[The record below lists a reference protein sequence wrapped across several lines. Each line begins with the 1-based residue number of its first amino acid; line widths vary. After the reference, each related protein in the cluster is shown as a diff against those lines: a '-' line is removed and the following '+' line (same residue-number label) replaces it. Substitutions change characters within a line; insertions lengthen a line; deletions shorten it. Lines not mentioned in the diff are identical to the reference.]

1 MAGPIYPDVPSTA
14 GVPAVNRNATNPG
27 TDTQGQL
34 TADAITVTAS
44 AKDQWGLYRASD
56 NTKALS
62 PDSVSS
68 VGYGAEYRIADYPLQ
83 DGKFETYD
91 KVQLPFEANLVVT
104 KGGSVADRR
113 EFLRALDDLRADT
126 EIYNVVTP
134 EWTHLGVNI
143 ARVTIDRS
151 REQGANLITADILL
165 REIRV
170 TGTATFS
177 SSNSPSA
184 ADPTSNGT
192 TQPQTADSRV
202 VAIAEA
208 KPLQPFAGQIVDLKT
223 IPLIPGKPAQSLAV
237 PLNGALATLTFA
249 QKLTGVYATIA
260 LGNTAI
266 ASNVLCRDG
275 AKLLNGQY
283 LDFPGDFAFLDTQGS
298 SDPDYLGLGSRYVLA
313 YAS

>member
-1 MAGPIYPDVPSTA
+1 MAGPVFPDVPKSD
-14 GVPAVNRNATNPG
+14 GVPAVNRDASNPG

-34 TADAITVTAS
+34 TSDAITVTSS
-44 AKDQWGLYRASD
+44 AKDQWGLYRAEG
-56 NTKALS
+56 NAKALA

-113 EFLRALDDLRADT
+113 EFLRALDDLRSDT
-126 EIYNVVTP
+126 ELYNVVTP
-134 EWTHLGVNI
+134 EWTYLNVNI

-151 REQGANLITADILL
+151 REQGANLITAEILL

-170 TGTATFS
+170 NATATFS
-177 SSNSPSA
+177 SSKSPSA
-184 ADPTSNGT
+184 ATPTSNGT
-192 TQPQTADSRV
+192 TQPQAADSRV
-202 VAIAEA
+202 TAIADA
-208 KPLQPFAGQIVDLKT
+208 KPLKPFTGQIEGLKT
-223 IPLIPGKPAQSLAV
+223 IPLIPGKPAQSLAL
-237 PLNGALATLTFA
+237 PINGVVATLSFA
-249 QKLTGVYATIA
+249 QKLTGLYATIR
-260 LGNTAI
+260 LGNAAI
-266 ASNVLCRDG
+266 AANVLCRDG

-298 SDPDYLGLGSRYVLA
+298 SDPDYLGLGARYVLA
-313 YAS
+313 YAP